1 MAFDTNTD
9 ILIRTDTGIQS
20 SFIRANSHL
29 ISQNTQI
36 LSLANTAEEK
46 NQILKQLWATK
57 FNARIVDGWEFI
69 RFDQDQDRTMFL
81 LQWG

>member
-1 MAFDTNTD
+1 MAFNTNTD
-9 ILIRTDTGIQS
+9 ILIKTDAGIQS

-46 NQILKQLWATK
+46 NQILKQLWATE
-57 FNARIVDGWEFI
+57 FNAKIVNEWELI
-69 RFDQDQDRTMFL
+69 KFDQEQDRTMFL